1 MDIEFYYDKFL
12 THENTVTTSIRIQND
27 VGLDV
32 EKSFTVIVVN
42 CGLGNVQ
49 NNIMYFINNG
59 AEESYSFIENTEL
72 TSVCQLQIMLP

>member
-1 MDIEFYYDKFL
+1 MGFWGF
-12 THENTVTTSIRIQND
+12 
-27 VGLDV
+27 G
-32 EKSFTVIVVN
+32 
-42 CGLGNVQ
+42 GNVQ